1 MIWLTWRQHRLQLL
15 FGAVVLGILT
25 AFLLSTGFPIASA
38 FRSSGLAQCLSVPG
52 RDCHDAESVFFS
64 PSYSGLWFTIPLFLV
79 LPAMIGVFWGAPLVA
94 REVEQ
99 GTHRLAWTQGVGRLR
114 WAGTKV
120 AALAAAALVGTA
132 LLAWTVSWW
141 SRPVVAAHDNR
152 FSSGVF
158 DLRGIVPV
166 AYALFALATG
176 VAAGTLIRRTVP
188 AMAATLGVY
197 AAVRLGVE
205 LWLRPHFASPSTVTY
220 SFLGNN
226 PRSGLGDWVLSTKT
240 LDGAGHLLGNGQ
252 GLDFGALSAR
262 CPGLP
267 LPGEVLPNKE
277 GLPNK
282 DAVQACIRQLGVHVQ
297 ATYQPGSRYWAFQGI
312 ESAIFIALAV
322 GLVGFSLWWIRNRI
336 A

>member
-1 MIWLTWRQHRLQLL
+1 
-15 FGAVVLGILT
+15 
-25 AFLLSTGFPIASA
+25 
-38 FRSSGLAQCLSVPG
+38 
-52 RDCHDAESVFFS
+52 
-64 PSYSGLWFTIPLFLV
+64 
-79 LPAMIGVFWGAPLVA
+79 
-94 REVEQ
+94 
-99 GTHRLAWTQGVGRLR
+99 VGRLR

-132 LLAWTVSWW
+132 SLGWILSWW
-141 SRPVVAAHDNR
+141 SRPFVAASDNR
-152 FSSGVF
+152 FSPGVF

-188 AMAATLGVY
+188 AMAATLGFY

-205 LWLRPHFASPSTVTY
+205 LWLRPHFASPNTETY
-220 SFLGNN
+220 SVFGTS
-226 PRSGLGDWVLSTKT
+226 PRSGLGDWLLSTKT

-252 GLDFGALSAR
+252 VLDFNVLSAR

-267 LPGEVLPNKE
+267 LPSE

-282 DAVQACIRQLGVHVQ
+282 GAIQACIQRLGVHIQ
-297 ATYQPGSRYWAFQGI
+297 ATYQPGSRYWKFQGI
-312 ESAIFIALAV
+312 ESAIFLALAV
-322 GLVGFSLWWIRNRI
+322 GLVGLSLWWLRNRI

>member
-15 FGAVVLGILT
+15 YGAVVLAILT
-25 AFLLSTGFPIASA
+25 VFLLSTGFGISAA

-52 RDCHDAESVFFS
+52 RDCGAANDLFMGGGAR
-64 PSYSGLWFTIPLFLV
+64 YSGLWFTIPLFLIV
-79 LPAMIGVFWGAPLVA
+79 PAMVGVFWGAPLVA

-99 GTHRLAWTQGVGRLR
+99 GTHRLAWTQGVGRIR

-132 LLAWTVSWW
+132 SLAWILSWW
-141 SRPVVAAHDNR
+141 SRPFVAASDNR
-152 FSSGVF
+152 FSPGVF
-158 DLRGIVPV
+158 DLRGIVPI

-176 VAAGTLIRRTVP
+176 LAAGTLIRRTVP
-188 AMAATLGVY
+188 AMAATLGFY

-205 LWLRPHFASPSTVTY
+205 LWLRPHLASPSTVSYPFFGT
-220 SFLGNN
+220 N

-240 LDGAGHLLGNGQ
+240 LDGGGHLLGNGKV
-252 GLDFGALSAR
+252 LDLNLLGSR

-267 LPGEVLPNKE
+267 LPTE

-282 DAVQACIRQLGVHVQ
+282 DAVQACIRQLGLHVQ
-297 ATYQPGSRYWAFQGI
+297 STYQPGSRYWTFQGI

-322 GLVGFSLWWIRNRI
+322 ALVGLSLWWIRNRI

>member
-1 MIWLTWRQHRLQLL
+1 LL
-15 FGAVVLGILT
+15 WGAVVLAILT
-25 AFLLSTGFPIASA
+25 AFLLSTGFGISSA
-38 FRSSGLAQCLSVPG
+38 FRSSGLAQCLAVPG
-52 RDCHDAESVFFS
+52 RDCGQAEDLFTGGGAR
-64 PSYSGLWFTIPLFLV
+64 YSALWFTIPLFLV
-79 LPAMIGVFWGAPLVA
+79 LPAIVGVFWGAPLVA
-94 REVEQ
+94 REVEL
-99 GTHRLAWTQGVGRLR
+99 GTHRLAWTQGVGRIR

-120 AALAAAALVGTA
+120 AALAAAALVGSA
-132 LLAWTVSWW
+132 SLAWILSWW
-141 SRPVVAAHDNR
+141 SRPFVAASDNR
-152 FSSGVF
+152 FSPGVF

-188 AMAATLGVY
+188 AMAATIGVY
-197 AAVRLGVE
+197 AAVRLAVE
-205 LWLRPHFASPSTVTY
+205 LWLRPHFASPSTVSY
-220 SFLGNN
+220 PFIGIN

-252 GLDFGALSAR
+252 VLDFNMLGSR

-267 LPGEVLPNKE
+267 LPSE
-277 GLPNK
+277 GPVNK
-282 DAVQACIRQLGVHVQ
+282 DAVQACIRRLGLHVQ

-312 ESAIFIALAV
+312 ESAIFLALAV